1 MNMHKNDTP
10 GTLGFNDNMVREHA
24 PFTHQRPKMNLHS
37 LAADLADRV
46 PAMALDSKLNNSV
59 LLERLLVEA
68 GCMVNGCEHV
78 SLLATKFPGLFRCVD
93 CEQLTTA

>member
-1 MNMHKNDTP
+1 
-10 GTLGFNDNMVREHA
+10 
-24 PFTHQRPKMNLHS
+24 
-37 LAADLADRV
+37 V